1 MSVFVVVFV
10 PSECWVIDVV
20 LDLPLGSDVEVV
32 LVLFDGSVVFVVLLF
47 SPLGFSVVVVLEVD

>member
-1 MSVFVVVFV
+1 LSVFVVVFV